1 MALSPLNKGKKFDL
15 FDLHDHTEYWEYLCD
30 YDIQYGRCD
39 GLMCFT
45 KDMYSTISRSID
57 DWPESLLVYTM
68 KIRKILFDLTDRLY
82 ELKEGY
88 GE

>member
-15 FDLHDHTEYWEYLCD
+15 FDLHDHTEYWEYLCN

-45 KDMYSTISRSID
+45 RDMYASIASSID
-57 DWPESLLVYTM
+57 EWPESLLVYTM

>member
-1 MALSPLNKGKKFDL
+1 
-15 FDLHDHTEYWEYLCD
+15 
-30 YDIQYGRCD
+30 
-39 GLMCFT
+39 MCFT